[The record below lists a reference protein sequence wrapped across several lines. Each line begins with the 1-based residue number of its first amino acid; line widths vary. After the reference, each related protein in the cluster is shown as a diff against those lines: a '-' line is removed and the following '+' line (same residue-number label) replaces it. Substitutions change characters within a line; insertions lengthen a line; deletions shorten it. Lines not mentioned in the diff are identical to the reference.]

1 LQGITNYQNGHI
13 TLGDGNIHQQQSRRM
28 ADLNVQY
35 FRPDYYPEVEMS
47 IGGNV
52 YTTGANSGVDI

>member
-1 LQGITNYQNGHI
+1 
-13 TLGDGNIHQQQSRRM
+13 M

-35 FRPDYYPEVEMS
+35 FRPDYYPEVELS